1 MALRLSALV
10 LLSTL
15 SCLDSV
21 FQTTRTEKQ
30 DVDGYP
36 IWKIS
41 GDGAIPGGG
50 LLSATQ
56 EGQPRLTDHIHKDD
70 GDDALLNQK
79 MTQALTFFNRNLDQI
94 QQVLENP
101 NPEFISAQG
110 WRRSE
115 GTAVDEV
122 SVEVSPFPDDNNLD
136 FGGILWNIV
145 QAHRATAIQRVMISF
160 QRRVYRGREQWFITH
175 WGPFGQ
181 PTWANW
187 DAFMGEFVRQ
197 QRQGLV
203 DRIRLPLESA
213 YNNVYDRI
221 LHDQINNNR
230 GPSRGV
236 DRYNEAFDLL
246 TRLGWPLALPRAVP
260 FPEAVPE
267 GVIPLPH
274 AVPQLREQRVQPPGQ
289 ITPLQRLHHFNRI
302 DINRIVRLLTQA
314 ANMAGLT
321 AAQTEQVRAHARAHM
336 PENRKRRSSE
346 TAKLELID
354 ADFKEKYGDNAETHA
369 IDFKRKAFIRD
380 LQGSGRKLR
389 AERLSRQGKAK
400 IQ

>member
-1 MALRLSALV
+1 MAWRLSALV

-15 SCLDSV
+15 SCLDS
-21 FQTTRTEKQ
+21 FQTTRTDKQ
-30 DVDGYP
+30 ALYGHV
-36 IWKIS
+36 WKIT
-41 GDGAIPGGG
+41 GNLGH
-50 LLSATQ
+50 LLST
-56 EGQPRLTDHIHKDD
+56 RLTDHIHEDD
-70 GDDALLNQK
+70 VGGDERLNEKMAEALG
-79 MTQALTFFNRNLDQI
+79 FFNDNVEEMR
-94 QQVLENP
+94 QVLNSEDRQ
-101 NPEFISAQG
+101 FISAKG
-110 WRRSE
+110 WRRGE
-115 GTAVDEV
+115 GAAANEV
-122 SVEVSPFPDDNNLD
+122 SVEVEVGGNL
-136 FGGILWNIV
+136 WRIV
-145 QAHRATAIQRVMISF
+145 QEHRATDIQRVMISF
-160 QRRVYRGREQWFITH
+160 QRRVQNGRPDEWHITH
-175 WGPFGQ
+175 WGPFSRR
-181 PTWANW
+181 TWDNL
-187 DAFMGEFVRQ
+187 DAVMGEFVQQ

-203 DRIRLPLESA
+203 DKIRLPLESA

-321 AAQTEQVRAHARAHM
+321 AAQTEQVRAHARAHR